1 MMLRNMQKTIVKAIP
16 SPELRREIELWNY
29 RFSETDLLKIAYN
42 CAPSFGRMIQLF
54 ELVSREAAKPAAD
67 YANQLIR
74 WQYAVRSEFC
84 REDEDTVY
92 ELSVRISPKEEEHFA
107 CKTTAQLRARQT
119 DCLAKTTEPE
129 RAYCTVIKRSIRS
142 DCECGMAELLPNGMF
157 KSIAA
162 DVPCPTDG
170 ELDLDGGFGTLF
182 PQHIADRGLVRYTSG
197 GFEHL
202 GIHRLWTPGQLLE
215 AMYVIPLESDMMRL
229 HDYEREFSDH
239 EHIYPPFAFSADIA
253 ELNDR
258 QKADYFAYLEY
269 LDE

>member
-74 WQYAVRSEFC
+74 WQYAVRDEFC
-84 REDEDTVY
+84 RAADGAVFEIITDAGTESFKQLYEVRNRIR
-92 ELSVRISPKEEEHFA
+92 ELSGQKQYV
-107 CKTTAQLRARQT
+107 
-119 DCLAKTTEPE
+119 
-129 RAYCTVIKRSIRS
+129 VIKRDTKTCEELGTAVLRQDRLLAKVRAYSIECPADAKPGFS
-142 DCECGMAELLPNGMF
+142 WECGVRF
-157 KSIAA
+157 
-162 DVPCPTDG
+162 PT
-170 ELDLDGGFGTLF
+170 
-182 PQHIADRGLVRYTSG
+182 HIANRALVRYTDKIG
-197 GFEHL
+197 NEHFGVHVHGKAGL
-202 GIHRLWTPGQLLE
+202 TEKL
-215 AMYVIPLESDMMRL
+215 YVIPLDSDMMRL

-269 LDE
+269 LDEE